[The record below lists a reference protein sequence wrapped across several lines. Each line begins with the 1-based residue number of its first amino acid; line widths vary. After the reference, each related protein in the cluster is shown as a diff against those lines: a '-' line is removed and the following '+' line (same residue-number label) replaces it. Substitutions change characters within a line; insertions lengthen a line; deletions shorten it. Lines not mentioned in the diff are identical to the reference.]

1 MKDTFRRSNEINHK
15 IEMTLSRRKKLNRK
29 SNSLNPSAVNGNW
42 LGRLGPI
49 ERLRILVTSE
59 EVFSVAPSVDSQ

>member
-42 LGRLGPI
+42 LGRLLNGC
-49 ERLRILVTSE
+49 E
-59 EVFSVAPSVDSQ
+59 F